1 MYFKNGR
8 VKLELALAKGKQLWD
23 KRETE
28 RRRTA
33 DKETREAIR
42 SRKAR

>member
-1 MYFKNGR
+1 

-33 DKETREAIR
+33 DHEAREAIAR
-42 SRKAR
+42 SRRK

>member
-1 MYFKNGR
+1 
-8 VKLELALAKGKQLWD
+8 LALAKGKQLWD

-33 DKETREAIR
+33 DKEDREAVAR
-42 SRKAR
+42 SKRA